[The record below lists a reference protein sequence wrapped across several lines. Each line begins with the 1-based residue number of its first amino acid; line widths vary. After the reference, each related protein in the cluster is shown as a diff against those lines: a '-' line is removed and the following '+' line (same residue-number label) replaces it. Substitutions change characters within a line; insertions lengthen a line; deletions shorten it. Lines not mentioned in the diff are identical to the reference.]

1 MSLLLII
8 GLAGCE
14 KEEGRKITD
23 YKEYT
28 ITVASEKVTGLIFSS
43 GNNYVSDVYAILKE
57 HSAEWEQLAYMEGF
71 EYEAGYE
78 YTLRIS
84 ETSYLDHSMGEPGR
98 NTILLKRYQKRKR
111 HRKVFLTISFRTGS
125 TANIALLSI
134 RNSNTI

>member
-28 ITVASEKVTGLIFSS
+28 ITVASEKVTGLGFSC

-57 HSAEWEQLAYMEGF
+57 HSAEWEQLAYIEGF
-71 EYEAGYE
+71 EYETGYE

-84 ETSYLDHSMGEPGR
+84 ETSYLDHNMGEPAWTEY
-98 NTILLKRYQKRKR
+98 NLIETNIKRK
-111 HRKVFLTISFRTGS
+111 K
-125 TANIALLSI
+125 NIGRCS
-134 RNSNTI
+134 